1 VKHNIEM
8 AHRLSL
14 LPGKCQQI
22 HGHSWWVTL
31 EIVGRVDPDTK
42 ILLDFAMV
50 KAKFREYLDSQYDH
64 RLLLNVN
71 DDVIRSKLLDDGSYH
86 IEHRLPGLQI
96 INGDPTT
103 ELLAEVIG
111 LWANGT
117 FNVDPQGRNV
127 LNRVINVEVWE
138 TSVNCA
144 TWTNAPHEHN
154 PEAFKGRHL
163 HAATE

>member
-31 EIVGRVDPDTK
+31 EITGEVDPRTG
-42 ILLDFAMV
+42 ILLDFSSV
-50 KAKFREYLDSQYDH
+50 KTAFRGYLDSQYDH
-64 RLLLNVN
+64 RLLMNVE
-71 DDVIRSKLLDDGSYH
+71 DPILQSKKLESGAFH
-86 IEHRLPGLQI
+86 VENRLPGLQI

-103 ELLAEVIG
+103 ELLAYVIG
-111 LWANGT
+111 IWADGT
-117 FNVDPQGRNV
+117 FNVDEDGLNKLGR
-127 LNRVINVEVWE
+127 IISVEVWE

-144 TWTNAPHEHN
+144 TWINREQEN
-154 PEAFKGRHL
+154 NERRHL
-163 HAATE
+163 HVAPE